1 MAPRIRAPIPLQIEV
16 DGLCAELTSGTL
28 SEFGGDRSI
37 TQGFAA
43 KGREILGFDGETPS
57 A

>member
-1 MAPRIRAPIPLQIEV
+1 M
-16 DGLCAELTSGTL
+16 CALTSGTL
-28 SEFGGDRSI
+28 SEFGKHHLI

-43 KGREILGFDGETPS
+43 NGRETLGFDGETPS

>member
-1 MAPRIRAPIPLQIEV
+1 MNTPKALHSSHDFERV
-16 DGLCAELTSGTL
+16 ELFQS
-28 SEFGGDRSI
+28 SAFADSI

-43 KGREILGFDGETPS
+43 KGRETLGFDGVTPS